1 MPIRAFAV
9 VAAVAAG
16 IVVLSTAFGDALPIW
31 TLAVSIPVWMAAVVI
46 AVRSDHRDQRD
57 QEVATDDLGLTPTER
72 VRPAPDVLAAW
83 ELVPVREGTQALA
96 APGDPPILVLHGR
109 ARHDMWN
116 DLEASTVHDDALIVL
131 TAGVD
136 ARWRIRGSARD
147 LGRNGSLPEGAGAI
161 TDELRGAGLGAEVV
175 VGSGWLAVAVPWPM
189 FEDRGLT
196 RLVDTTRTIIDEVSV
211 VRRPLS
217 P

>member
-16 IVVLSTAFGDALPIW
+16 IVVLSTVFGDALPIW
-31 TLAVSIPVWMAAVVI
+31 TLAVSIPLWMAAVVI
-46 AVRSDHRDQRD
+46 AVRSDHRER
-57 QEVATDDLGLTPTER
+57 VAVVDDLGLTPTEP

-83 ELVPVREGTQALA
+83 ELVPVRDGAEALA

-147 LGRNGSLPEGAGAI
+147 LGRNGSLPDGAGAI
-161 TDELRGAGLGAEVV
+161 TDGLGSAGLGAEVV

-189 FEDRGLT
+189 FEDRELM